1 MRNPRNASWLPARA
15 ALAIL
20 LMPSFATAY
29 DRVFEVRTYTTSQN
43 MDELKTLFREHS
55 LPLFKKHGIEAVGY
69 WVPQDAPAS
78 RNTFIYML
86 IFPDRETAKAKW
98 DAFHSDAEWLK
109 VRAQFE
115 AKHGKIV
122 DKVESQFLTPVDFS
136 PLR

>member
-20 LMPSFATAY
+20 LMPTFSTAY

-98 DAFHSDAEWLK
+98 DAFHRDAEWLK
-109 VRAQFE
+109 VRAEFE

>member
-1 MRNPRNASWLPARA
+1 
-15 ALAIL
+15 
-20 LMPSFATAY
+20 MPTFSTAY

-98 DAFHSDAEWLK
+98 DAFHRDAEWLK
-109 VRAQFE
+109 VRAEFE